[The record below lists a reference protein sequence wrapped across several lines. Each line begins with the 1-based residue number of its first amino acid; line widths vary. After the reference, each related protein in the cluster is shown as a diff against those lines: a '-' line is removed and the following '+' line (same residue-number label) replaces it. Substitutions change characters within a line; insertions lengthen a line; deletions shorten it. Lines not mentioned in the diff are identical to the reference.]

1 MTITIRSSSQEAL
14 KDPVLLRK
22 ELDAGHVLELADVG
36 GLLVR
41 PQDIPTLA
49 EEQLADEEEL
59 QDMASL
65 EKESTGVDNTIFVST
80 KGHARHAPRIKIAV
94 DPPDSLNAAAKT
106 ASMAIHDF
114 SIIGAYL
121 PPHIVEQAKRFIEL
135 NRELLLDYWE
145 AKIGTKEMI
154 NRLKVPPG
162 LG

>member
-1 MTITIRSSSQEAL
+1 MIITIRSSSQEAL

-41 PQDIPTLA
+41 PQDIPALA
-49 EEQLADEEEL
+49 EQADEEEL
-59 QDMASL
+59 QDLASL
-65 EKESTGVDNTIFVST
+65 EKESTDVDNTIFVST
-80 KGHARHAPRIKIAV
+80 KGHARQAARIEIAV

-114 SIIGAYL
+114 SITGAYV

-154 NRLKVPPG
+154 NRLKVPPS
-162 LG
+162 

>member
-1 MTITIRSSSQEAL
+1 MTITIRSSSREAL
-14 KDPVLLRK
+14 KDPALLRK

-49 EEQLADEEEL
+49 AEQLADEEEL

-65 EKESTGVDNTIFVST
+65 EKESTGFDNTIFVST
-80 KGHARHAPRIKIAV
+80 KGHGHAPRIKIAV

-114 SIIGAYL
+114 SIVGAYV
-121 PPHIVEQAKRFIEL
+121 PAHVVEQAKRFIEL
-135 NRELLLDYWE
+135 NRELLLEYWE

-154 NRLKVPPG
+154 SRLKVPQS
-162 LG
+162 